1 LMALWKVFCRRRTP
15 GCRRAWLRVMIPR
28 HPRMTSTLGIQ
39 KWTRARHN
47 LNVYSSVRYTTS
59 ALSTKVMK
67 MKKLRCRE
75 TAKSIE
81 NTDEEH
87 LRMLCMES

>member
-15 GCRRAWLRVMIPR
+15 GCRCAWLRVMIPR

-39 KWTRARHN
+39 KWTRARYDAN
-47 LNVYSSVRYTTS
+47 MYSSVRYMTS